1 MASGIFGTNH
11 WDNGR
16 KKNQSLAE
24 RSFTPCPLQSLE
36 QDTLQ
41 NFQFS
46 AHLVPRC
53 FQSADAASS
62 GWLRTGMALHATSQS
77 QAGMDGRASPVW
89 RPSAGA
95 GCAGSPRGGCPGAA
109 GSSSCSARAP
119 RRCQGLARPSCRAST
134 RQHLWRGRNPPT
146 PATAAGHRAWHSRA
160 CPAPPAVLR
169 TRKPQHTPKRAA
181 LSSALGSKRLS

>member
-1 MASGIFGTNH
+1 MGSGIFGTNH

-41 NFQFS
+41 NFRFS

-62 GWLRTGMALHATSQS
+62 GWLRTGMALHATSLS
-77 QAGMDGRASPVW
+77 QAGRGGRASPVC

-119 RRCQGLARPSCRAST
+119 RRCQGLARPSCGAST
-134 RQHLWRGRNPPT
+134 GSTSGEGETHQHLPRQRGTGPGTAGPGTAEPGTAEPAQLHQQSWEPGNPST
-146 PATAAGHRAWHSRA
+146 
-160 CPAPPAVLR
+160 CPNVQR
-169 TRKPQHTPKRAA
+169 
-181 LSSALGSKRLS
+181 